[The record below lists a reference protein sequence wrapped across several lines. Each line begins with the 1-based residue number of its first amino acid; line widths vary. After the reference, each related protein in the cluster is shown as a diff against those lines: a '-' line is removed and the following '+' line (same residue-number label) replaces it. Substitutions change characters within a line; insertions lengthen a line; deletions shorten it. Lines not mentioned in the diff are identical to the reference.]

1 MSAWLRVVSETPARI
16 ATLRRPMRL
25 RKSNFPKPSQN
36 SVSDAGCLAI
46 DGNAPEYRALPDSAC
61 HFEVYRADEIRTSSV
76 LFAGG
81 DWHWQL
87 SDAAGE
93 ILVEAGGYRSQVDC
107 RKAVAMLRRH
117 VPFALLPTRA

>member
-1 MSAWLRVVSETPARI
+1 MDPLTGTRSPGYGSSLE
-16 ATLRRPMRL
+16 
-25 RKSNFPKPSQN
+25 RKPTDPHFRTM
-36 SVSDAGCLAI
+36 DAGRLAI
-46 DGNAPEYRALPDSAC
+46 DGNAPEYRALPDKAC

-93 ILVEAGGYRSQVDC
+93 ILVEAGGYRSEVDC

-117 VPFALLPTRA
+117 VPFALFPTRA